1 MFHDMVDKIP
11 SSFLCVSSVNS
22 LNARPI
28 DETANSFHPFVCD
41 ILRRPLIPNHPWSR
55 IPSGG
60 RQAGVSYERAFNAYR
75 DKDLKRGEET
85 IVHAESLSSVM
96 PKKTFSRQPQFQ
108 VNKSRRSMFGSE
120 KTANALGQSRKI

>member
-1 MFHDMVDKIP
+1 MVP
-11 SSFLCVSSVNS
+11 NS
-22 LNARPI
+22 RM
-28 DETANSFHPFVCD
+28 
-41 ILRRPLIPNHPWSR
+41 SR
-55 IPSGG
+55 HCSCIKTQHSLKQSGG